1 VGTVDALG
9 IDATRFRLG
18 ERVGIAWLRHTCG
31 ACVFCRTGAEN
42 LCPGSRY
49 TGWDADG
56 GYAEAAVVP
65 EAFAYRIP
73 GVFGDLEA
81 TPLLCA
87 GIIGYRALR
96 RSRIRPGGRLGLYGF
111 GSSAHIALQV
121 ARHWGCEV
129 YVCTRGEEARRL
141 AEKLGAAWVGEA
153 KEQPPAPLDAAVL
166 FAPAGDLVPP
176 ALRALRPG
184 ATLACAGIYMSDI
197 PTIRYTEELFQE
209 RVLTSVTANT
219 RQDGEELLAVAA
231 EIPVRLETTLF
242 PLEEAN
248 EALLRLKEGSFAGSG
263 VLLVRG

>member
-1 VGTVDALG
+1 V
-9 IDATRFRLG
+9 
-18 ERVGIAWLRHTCG
+18 
-31 ACVFCRTGAEN
+31 
-42 LCPGSRY
+42 
-49 TGWDADG
+49 DG
-56 GYAEAAVVP
+56 GYAEKVAVREDFAYAVP
-65 EAFAYRIP
+65 ERFADR
-73 GVFGDLEA
+73 DA
-81 TPLLCA
+81 APLLCA